1 MTNIKMSENLQNYL
15 SIFHMVDIIITDNKY
30 PERRIIIKTIYDEL
44 RKEFTM
50 LNTFEI
56 KPNFAY
62 LSRKYDL
69 DPRTIKKYY
78 NGYDGKATT
87 RTKPSQ
93 LDKYEEIKLISS
105 KYNTSFV
112 EIEAAV
118 QDLLSKFVVS
128 KDEINKTI
136 TTVLDGINGSL
147 DELSLS
153 FADLKT
159 QILNKA
165 FDEAFQTSVNNQI
178 QGLSLIHI

>member
-1 MTNIKMSENLQNYL
+1 MTKIKMSENLQNYL

-30 PERRIIIKTIYDEL
+30 PERRIIIKTICDEL

-87 RTKPSQ
+87 RTKPYQ
-93 LDKYEEIKLISS
+93 TQNQNKNLFLNLKI
-105 KYNTSFV
+105 
-112 EIEAAV
+112 
-118 QDLLSKFVVS
+118 
-128 KDEINKTI
+128 IN
-136 TTVLDGINGSL
+136 
-147 DELSLS
+147 
-153 FADLKT
+153 
-159 QILNKA
+159 
-165 FDEAFQTSVNNQI
+165 
-178 QGLSLIHI
+178 